1 MTAHDIKALMGQCHD
16 VLTMAEHPPAGKGGK
31 GGAGQSRPPMPTAIL
46 DAKIDLKQKLT
57 SWAQLIGEEAEVVID
72 ADDYSLSIA
81 AWIHQKADWLAAH
94 PAADDFHDEITQ
106 ALDTLA
112 APYRPRDHRI
122 FLGIHAGAQIYAQ
135 PGQQTVVLPDG
146 RVERTKTLRHE
157 MLANLLD
164 HIDTATVVSQ
174 ILREYFGAK
183 VTVKKIH
190 TAVSDD
196 RLRRD
201 TGRLEPAAIS
211 GSTKLF
217 RVRDVQRRF
226 ARVALDKAS

>member
-1 MTAHDIKALMGQCHD
+1 MTAADIRALCDRVHDTLH
-16 VLTMAEHPPAGKGGK
+16 MAEHPPAGKGGK
-31 GGAGQSRPPMPTAIL
+31 GSAGQSRPPMPTAIL
-46 DAKIDLKQKLT
+46 DAKIDLKKKLA

-72 ADDYSLSIA
+72 ADDDSLSIA
-81 AWIHQKADWLAAH
+81 AWIHQKADWLAQH
-94 PAADDFHDEITQ
+94 PAAEDFHDEITQ

-122 FLGIHAGAQIYAQ
+122 FLGIHAGVQIYAR

-146 RVERTKTLRHE
+146 RVERAKTLRHE
-157 MLANLLD
+157 LLANLLD

-174 ILREYFGAK
+174 ILGEYFGVK

-201 TGRLEPAAIS
+201 AGRLEPAAMS

>member
-1 MTAHDIKALMGQCHD
+1 MTAADIRALCDRVHDTLH
-16 VLTMAEHPPAGKGGK
+16 MAEHPPAGKGGK
-31 GGAGQSRPPMPTAIL
+31 GSASQSRPPMPTSIL

-72 ADDYSLSIA
+72 ADDDSLSIA

-112 APYRPRDHRI
+112 APYRPRDHRV
-122 FLGIHAGAQIYAQ
+122 FLGIHAGVQIYAR

-146 RVERTKTLRHE
+146 RVERAKTLRHE
-157 MLANLLD
+157 LLANLLD

-174 ILREYFGAK
+174 VLREYFGVK

-201 TGRLEPAAIS
+201 VGRLEPAAMS

-217 RVRDVQRRF
+217 RVRDVQARF
-226 ARVALDKAS
+226 TRVSLDKAG